1 MCWLVLGGCTSK
13 YLSSEL
19 AACYWSKLEI
29 CYVVQSKYS
38 PIKKQSNQNATEG
51 LSYCIRYVDK
61 DILNYEFILKPI
73 TIQRYRESFGQLG
86 NTCTPCF

>member
-1 MCWLVLGGCTSK
+1 MLRSPIKIQSNQNT
-13 YLSSEL
+13 
-19 AACYWSKLEI
+19 
-29 CYVVQSKYS
+29 VQSKYS
-38 PIKKQSNQNATEG
+38 PIKIQSNQNATEG

-86 NTCTPCF
+86 NTCTPCFWNNWEIL